1 MKVISSSFK
10 ATISPWKSICL
21 QAIGTMKVESFKVRV
36 WLGNFDFD
44 IGDKEV

>member
-1 MKVISSSFK
+1 
-10 ATISPWKSICL
+10 
-21 QAIGTMKVESFKVRV
+21 MKVESFKVRI